1 MKPERIPLFPLNLVL
16 FPGAALPL
24 HIFEQRYK
32 EMIARCIEESI
43 AFGIVYAPEGGI
55 ASVGCTA
62 EIRQVLRKH
71 ADGRLD
77 ILTRGADVIR
87 IIRVVDEKPYFEALV
102 QYLNEEPDT
111 SAAKSPAREE
121 LLAVFQKCH
130 QKAFGKPSPLAP
142 DFPDDLLSYR
152 LAAELPI
159 ELSKKQELLELR
171 DESQRRAVLIKA
183 LIEWLPRQER
193 VDRTRVKAAGNGH
206 APHLKISRDRRVTP
220 PLIESSIL
228 YTAFLNFR
236 DVSRL
241 KGHAFPGL
249 MTSAQ
254 ATGTTATTLGQ
265 LRRNF
270 DAHKATR
277 SVKEEIR
284 DNLLCALEQK
294 KVLFTGI
301 HGYEETV
308 LPQIVNAILAKH
320 NFILLGLRGQAKS
333 RILRGLTDLLDAE
346 IPYIAGC
353 EIHDHPFGRYA
364 THAANWWRKRA
375 TTLRLPGY
383 PAISATWR
391 NLRRLTSPSP
401 TSSATWIPSRQR
413 AREIHF
419 PMN

>member
-55 ASVGCTA
+55 ASIGCTA

-206 APHLKISRDRRVTP
+206 APS
-220 PLIESSIL
+220 
-228 YTAFLNFR
+228 
-236 DVSRL
+236 
-241 KGHAFPGL
+241 
-249 MTSAQ
+249 
-254 ATGTTATTLGQ
+254 
-265 LRRNF
+265 
-270 DAHKATR
+270 
-277 SVKEEIR
+277 
-284 DNLLCALEQK
+284 
-294 KVLFTGI
+294 
-301 HGYEETV
+301 
-308 LPQIVNAILAKH
+308 
-320 NFILLGLRGQAKS
+320 
-333 RILRGLTDLLDAE
+333 
-346 IPYIAGC
+346 
-353 EIHDHPFGRYA
+353 
-364 THAANWWRKRA
+364 
-375 TTLRLPGY
+375 
-383 PAISATWR
+383 
-391 NLRRLTSPSP
+391 
-401 TSSATWIPSRQR
+401 
-413 AREIHF
+413 
-419 PMN
+419 